1 MVRAI
6 DVWMPWQ
13 LEFLQNNYLTISHA
27 EIARVV
33 NKSENAVRGK
43 AWELGFRKKALK
55 YSEDEKQSINKSY
68 EAGIR
73 LSVIAEILGRP
84 KTGVCTE
91 ARKMG
96 LTDMHHPKSPLTT
109 TEVDRRRF
117 AGRERIRKY
126 GHPRGSRVMLTC
138 PVCGK
143 FFDVKQSAGQ
153 VFCSVQ
159 CANKVKVQNKLN
171 YSRGAGG
178 KREDL
183 GGQYFRS
190 SYEANYARYLNLL
203 MAHGEP
209 IVKWE
214 FEAETF
220 EFKKIKRGT
229 RFYTPDFKV
238 TFTDGHVEYHEV
250 KGWDYARG
258 KTARKRMAKY
268 FPHVKLVL
276 IDADFFKAVK
286 RKGHDKL
293 ISGWE

>member
-1 MVRAI
+1 MVRLS

-13 LEFLQNNYLTISHA
+13 LDFLRNNFLNVSYA
-27 EIARVV
+27 DIAGVV
-33 NKSENAVRGK
+33 EKSENAVRNK
-43 AWELGFRKKALK
+43 AWELRLRKKALQ
-55 YSEDEKQSINKSY
+55 YSDEEKQKIKQLY
-68 EAGIR
+68 EQGIS
-73 LSVIAEILGRP
+73 LPMIAEQLCRP
-84 KTGVCTE
+84 KTGICHE

-96 LTDMHHPKSPLTT
+96 LTDL
-109 TEVDRRRF
+109 RRP
-117 AGRERIRKY
+117 AGLEERAKIANITRERIRRD
-126 GHPRGSRVMLTC
+126 GHPRGSRVVITC

-153 VFCSVQ
+153 VFCSIK
-159 CANKVKVQNKLN
+159 CANKVKVQNKLT

-190 SYEANYARYLNLL
+190 SYEANYARYLNFL

-209 IVKWE
+209 IVEWE

-220 EFKKIKRGT
+220 EFTKIKRGT
-229 RFYTPDFKV
+229 RFYTPDFRLL
-238 TFTDGHVEYHEV
+238 FSDGHVEYHEV

-268 FPHVKLVL
+268 FPYVKLVL
-276 IDADFFKAVK
+276 IDVDFFKAIK

-293 ISGWE
+293 ILGWE